1 MKLEDEN
8 TVRPRNVEDTTSE
21 GVQYLRR
28 RKIISAPLREPVN
41 LNIIWKA
48 YVICHCGECH
58 KYGVLGVAQCRLVGY
73 RDKKFSEER
82 EAACLHLLG
91 V

>member
-41 LNIIWKA
+41 LNIIWK
-48 YVICHCGECH
+48 CH